1 MVFFLII
8 VGIIIIY
15 GLRICAPACFNG
27 EYLDKKNTTA
37 VNGIFVI
44 LIVFSHYAQYAGFSG
59 VYDTAYLLLRRHLG
73 QAVVSP
79 FLFYSGY
86 GMMEAIKRKGAGY
99 VGLLPRKSLSL
110 LLRCDCAV
118 LLYLLLDYA
127 IGDQYPATDILLAFT
142 TWTNIGNS
150 NWYITAVIIVYICMF
165 ISFSISMRA
174 FEGRK
179 GLAVGTVLLLMMTA
193 AAVYLQFKAERPD
206 YCYNTMLILPMGCLY
221 SLTKD
226 RIEKLV
232 AENLLTW
239 LLTLVAAAG
248 LYAVSF
254 MYRENSVLNY
264 SLWAYLFM
272 ILLLLV
278 TMKVKIYNK
287 VLEWFGRH
295 IFSIYML
302 QRIPMIILDHFGI
315 VDTYKYTGL
324 IVVFAATV
332 LLALGFE
339 RITERLPGIGLN
351 RAKNVEIP
359 QING

>member
-15 GLRICAPACFNG
+15 GLRVCAPACFNE
-27 EYLDKKNTTA
+27 EYLDKKSTMA

-44 LIVFSHYAQYAGFSG
+44 LIVFSHYAQYADFNG
-59 VYDTAYLLLRRHLG
+59 VYDTAYIVMRRHLG

-86 GMMEAIKRKGAGY
+86 GLMESIKRKGSGY
-99 VGLLPRKSLSL
+99 IRSLPRKSLRL

-150 NWYITAVIIVYICMF
+150 NWYITAVIIMYICMF
-165 ISFSISMRA
+165 ISFSISMRLL
-174 FEGRK
+174 EGRK
-179 GLAVGTVLLLMMTA
+179 GFAGGTILLLLMTA

-206 YCYNTMLILPMGCLY
+206 YCYNTMLILPMGCVY

-226 RIEKLV
+226 GIEKLV
-232 AENLLTW
+232 TENPLTW
-239 LLTLVAAAG
+239 LLALIAAAG
-248 LYAVSF
+248 SYVVSF
-254 MYRENSVLNY
+254 INRDNSILNY
-264 SLWAYLFM
+264 TLWAYLFM
-272 ILLLLV
+272 TLLLLV

-287 VLEWFGRH
+287 LLEWLGRH

-302 QRIPMIILDHFGI
+302 QRIPMIILDYYGF
-315 VDTYKYTGL
+315 VDTYKYAGL
-324 IVVFAATV
+324 VIVFAVTV
-332 LLALGFE
+332 PLALLFE
-339 RITERLPGIGLN
+339 MITDRLPGIRAYG
-351 RAKNVEIP
+351 AKNTKMP
-359 QING
+359 QTNG